1 MVTTFQT
8 EERRAAALIN
18 DALEELGYGRR
29 EFDMRAIPFAGVWGT
44 SASVSYQ
51 IATELVTAEAAA
63 ELEGLSKKE
72 AKRRTQELVRQRA
85 QAIAEQ
91 VAERL
96 RAADGFASVEAVNG
110 YINIGFDT
118 NRFSNEVV
126 HAVLTTGD
134 DYGRGEPKTDRV
146 MVEYSQPNTHKAF
159 HVGHL
164 RNVCLGNALSRIM
177 QFAGFDVLQANY
189 IGDIGLHVIKTLW
202 CYQRFHQ
209 GEEPPRAQR
218 GRWLGEIYTE
228 ADQRLNY
235 RQDVVDL
242 LNDLARN
249 DATFREAVDRMMK
262 ELWREHK
269 VGEDVAYLLGQ
280 IANAREIKTDA
291 FYDDE
296 TIKKFW
302 PIVGKQLT
310 ASLEAVR
317 ENPPQPAADGEPQPF
332 TAADYEERLER
343 WQRLGE
349 HLDWWP
355 HVPEWQREVRQT
367 FQLWEKKDPA
377 FVQLWEE
384 TKAWSME
391 EFHRI
396 YDQLDVHFD
405 VWFYESEVEEPGR
418 QIVQELLERGIA
430 EISDGLPVVKI
441 DEKLGLEKET
451 YRTLP
456 ILRSDGTTL
465 YSTKD
470 LALTKMKFEQYH
482 VDRSIW
488 VVDVRQSLYFQQIF
502 KVMELWGFEQAEKCY
517 HLSYETVMLPTGAMS
532 SRSGNVVL
540 YEDIAARVLQ
550 RAREIID
557 EKNPSLPDEVKDRI
571 ARDVGL
577 GSMKYGMLMRDNNR
591 VLVFDIE
598 EALSFEGHAAPYIQ
612 YAHARAC
619 RILEKVDQIPTE
631 GLTFAD
637 LTPEEINLIQ
647 QVAIFPSE
655 VERAAAEYK
664 PLVIAN
670 YVYELAK
677 RFNDFYRACPVLQA
691 EEPQRSARLALVAA
705 ARQTLANGLGL
716 LGIAAPETM

>member
-126 HAVLTTGD
+126 HAVLTTGE

-177 QFAGFDVLQANY
+177 KFAGFDVLQANY

-310 ASLEAVR
+310 TSLEAVR
-317 ENPPQPAADGEPQPF
+317 ENPPQAAAEGEPQPF

-343 WQRLGE
+343 WRRLGE

-502 KVMELWGFEQAEKCY
+502 KIMELWGFEQAEKCY

-571 ARDVGL
+571 ANDVGL

-631 GLTFAD
+631 GLTFTD
-637 LTPEEINLIQ
+637 LTTEEINLIQ